1 MIPFNLFDLWYD
13 LFDATKGLFS
23 STNKNT
29 RSAESAGTFSVCSC
43 TMMCL
48 IKLLRLCIMIFCKFK
63 PRIVYIEYYIQY
75 RLILFQM

>member
-13 LFDATKGLFS
+13 LFDPTKGLFS

-48 IKLLRLCIMIFCKFK
+48 IKLLRLCIMIFVNLN
-63 PRIVYIEYYIQY
+63 RELYILNIIYNIV
-75 RLILFQM
+75 